1 MNPVCFPFTDD
12 TGKEM
17 RDLMSQQTE
26 LLAAIAAGNAS
37 AEFIDASFGAL
48 LDGTNTTK
56 VFWLWWPLSATG
68 GASKYDRLCRF
79 FAMMAK
85 AGYKLA
91 YTLRFYLDTVS
102 SDYTGTPLDDL
113 ADGRSAAPL
122 VTDATTDVTDW
133 AEEDLMTWYIRGNA
147 LSLADGTMNILALE
161 GEREFDITGETA
173 PVYCFSLALCLK
185 EWEDASYMYNSWRT
199 YPGNGYVP
207 MAGDVAPDGTM
218 RVMTWHPAYCGG
230 LNAKGGMTSGIGK
243 PPMVWVSANAGIP
256 LARKTTIYE
265 GLWNDCDQQF
275 ACPHGGCA
283 TGQRATAASWRAAR
297 PTITSIRQP
306 WPKRTSSALC

>member
-91 YTLRFYLDTVS
+91 YTLRFYLDTDKLPKPMQVVNTGS
-102 SDYTGTPLDDL
+102 SDWTLTSDWIELPIPAEVIAP
-113 ADGRSAAPL
+113 AD
-122 VTDATTDVTDW
+122 
-133 AEEDLMTWYIRGNA
+133 
-147 LSLADGTMNILALE
+147 
-161 GEREFDITGETA
+161 
-173 PVYCFSLALCLK
+173 
-185 EWEDASYMYNSWRT
+185 
-199 YPGNGYVP
+199 
-207 MAGDVAPDGTM
+207 
-218 RVMTWHPAYCGG
+218 
-230 LNAKGGMTSGIGK
+230 
-243 PPMVWVSANAGIP
+243 
-256 LARKTTIYE
+256 
-265 GLWNDCDQQF
+265 
-275 ACPHGGCA
+275 
-283 TGQRATAASWRAAR
+283 
-297 PTITSIRQP
+297 
-306 WPKRTSSALC
+306 